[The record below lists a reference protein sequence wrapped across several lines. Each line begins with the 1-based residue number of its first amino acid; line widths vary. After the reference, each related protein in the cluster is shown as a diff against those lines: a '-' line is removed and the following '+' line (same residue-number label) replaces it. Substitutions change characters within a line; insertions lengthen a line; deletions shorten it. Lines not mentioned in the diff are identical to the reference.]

1 MAQTDMAEAVEHAFK
16 GDESHIRATNAM

>member
-16 GDESHIRATNAM
+16 VDESHIRATNAM

>member
-1 MAQTDMAEAVEHAFK
+1 MAQADMAEAVEHAFR